1 MKLKTFNINKLY
13 GYRDIH
19 IDFLGPNKILIGENG
34 LGKTTVLNIIYYT
47 LSKNF
52 EKLNLLNFESIEI
65 IFENKTKVYIQKDVL
80 EKHIKLNKENS
91 GSHFSELLS
100 EISRED
106 EKKIRQ
112 IIDDN
117 FSQNQYK
124 RLELQSALKKIGIKI
139 NAPANYIFEMIRKH
153 FDEIDGNKFFD
164 EIKKIDENVDCK
176 ILYFPTYRRIEEDIK
191 NIGILNKDDVNEN
204 FRIKVKRD
212 LFYQQYDHTDIMQF
226 GMSDVEERID
236 YITNK
241 IAHSSMIGFSD
252 ISAEMLH
259 QLLTDFPN
267 VKLSNKK
274 KIDAYKLNII
284 LDRIGPNMSTE
295 DRHKINEYIETG
307 NTDNKGLIFFIEK
320 LTSLYNKQE
329 KQDIAIKKFVEV
341 CNHYLTEKKYV
352 YDEREVKLYI
362 QHENEKYKEIHGT
375 SEVQLKKLS
384 SGEKQIV
391 SLFSKIYLEET
402 DKYIVLFDEPELSLS
417 IFWQQLLLPDIINSR
432 KCDLLIAVTHS
443 PFIFENDLFEYATPL
458 KECISYDNKR

>member
-13 GYRDIH
+13 GYRDVH
-19 IDFLGPNKILIGENG
+19 IDFSGPNKILIGENG
-34 LGKTTVLNIIYYT
+34 LGKTTVLNIIYYV

-52 EKLNLLNFESIEI
+52 EKLNLLNFDSIEVV
-65 IFENKTKVYIQKDVL
+65 FDNKTKVNIQKDVL

-100 EISRED
+100 GISNED

-117 FSQNQYK
+117 SRQNQHK
-124 RLELQSALKKIGIKI
+124 RLELQTALRKIGIKI

-153 FDEIDGNKFFD
+153 FDEIDGNRFFD
-164 EIKKIDENVDCK
+164 EIKKIDKNVDCK

-191 NIGILNKDDVNEN
+191 NIGILNKDEINDSYK
-204 FRIKVKRD
+204 FKLKRE
-212 LFYQQYDHTDIMQF
+212 FFHNQYDYSTDVMQF
-226 GMSDVEERID
+226 GMTDVEARID
-236 YITNK
+236 EITNK

-267 VKLSNKK
+267 VKLKNKK
-274 KIDAYKLNII
+274 KVDSYKLNII

-295 DRHKINEYIETG
+295 DRQKINEYIETG
-307 NTDNKGLIFFIEK
+307 NTENKGLIFFIEK
-320 LTSLYNKQE
+320 LTNLYNKQE

-341 CNHYLTEKKYV
+341 CNHYLTEKKYI

-362 QHENEKYKEIHGT
+362 QHENEQYKTIHG
-375 SEVQLKKLS
+375 SREVQLNKLS

-402 DKYIVLFDEPELSLS
+402 EKYIVLFDEPELSLS
-417 IFWQQLLLPDIINSR
+417 IFWQQLLLPDIINSE

-443 PFIFENDLFEYATPL
+443 PFIFENDLFDCATPL
-458 KECISYDNKR
+458 KDCITYGN

>member
-19 IDFLGPNKILIGENG
+19 IDFSGPNKILIGENG
-34 LGKTTVLNIIYYT
+34 LGKTTVLNIIYYV

-52 EKLNLLNFESIEI
+52 EKLNLLNFESIEV
-65 IFENKTKVYIQKDVL
+65 IFENKTKVNIQKDVL

-100 EISRED
+100 AISTED

-117 FSQNQYK
+117 ISQNQHK

-139 NAPANYIFEMIRKH
+139 NAPANYIFDMIRKH
-153 FDEIDGNKFFD
+153 FDEIDGNRFFD
-164 EIKKIDENVDCK
+164 EIKKIDKNVDCK

-191 NIGILNKDDVNEN
+191 NIGILNREETNDT
-204 FRIKVKRD
+204 FRLKIKRD
-212 LFYQQYDHTDIMQF
+212 LLNPQYGYSTDIMQF
-226 GMSDVEERID
+226 GMTDVEERID
-236 YITNK
+236 DITNK

-274 KIDAYKLNII
+274 KIDAHKLNII

-295 DRHKINEYIETG
+295 DRQKINEYIETG

-341 CNHYLTEKKYV
+341 CNHYLTEKKYI

-362 QHENEKYKEIHGT
+362 QHDNEQYKAIHGS
-375 SEVQLKKLS
+375 SEVQLNKLS

-402 DKYIVLFDEPELSLS
+402 EKYIVLFDEPELSLS
-417 IFWQQLLLPDIINSR
+417 IFWQQLLLPDIINSK

-443 PFIFENDLFEYATPL
+443 PFIFENDMFEYATPL
-458 KECISYDNKR
+458 KDCINYGN